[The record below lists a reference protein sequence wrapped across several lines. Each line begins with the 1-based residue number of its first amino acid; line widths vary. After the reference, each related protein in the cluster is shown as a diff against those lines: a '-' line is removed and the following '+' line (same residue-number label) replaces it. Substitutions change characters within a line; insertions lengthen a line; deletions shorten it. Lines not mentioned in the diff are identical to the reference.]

1 MTLTLNLEGLINEDQ
16 PETHTRHT
24 TTRKAIALNFSNA
37 NKPQATGLVY
47 WQKHKLATPLIWYLF
62 DSLANQVDP
71 ENPKNFLAVQEVIKN
86 TTPEEY
92 AKKLLEQL
100 RRNK

>member
-16 PETHTRHT
+16 PETHTRHRT
-24 TTRKAIALNFSNA
+24 SRKAIALNFSNT
-37 NKPQATGLVY
+37 NKPQATSLVY

-71 ENPKNFLAVQEVIKN
+71 ENPEKFLTVQEVIKTN
-86 TTPEEY
+86 TPEEY
-92 AKKLLEQL
+92 AKKLLDHL
-100 RRNK
+100 RSCQ